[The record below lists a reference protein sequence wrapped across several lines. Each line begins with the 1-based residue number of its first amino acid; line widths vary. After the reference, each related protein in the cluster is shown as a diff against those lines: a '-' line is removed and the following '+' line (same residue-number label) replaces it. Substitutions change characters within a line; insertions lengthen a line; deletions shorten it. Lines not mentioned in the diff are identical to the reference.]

1 MAKNTPAKPA
11 AKAAASSPLKATPLK
26 MIAPIKADKA
36 HQAAKPAKPAKAAK
50 ASKADTAV
58 APKMREMPPNPPSR
72 PSKEIH
78 VFPNPAPERDYV
90 IQFQIPEFTCHCPL
104 TGQPD
109 FAHFT
114 IDMIAD
120 QFCVELKSLKM
131 YFWSYRDEGAF
142 HEKVTNTILED
153 IVKVTNPR
161 FIRITAKWYVRGGIY
176 TNVVTEH
183 RKKGWKPLP
192 AVDLPAHGFETGLLR

>member
-1 MAKNTPAKPA
+1 MATKNTP
-11 AKAAASSPLKATPLK
+11 LKTV
-26 MIAPIKADKA
+26 APIKA
-36 HQAAKPAKPAKAAK
+36 QAAKPAKPAKTTK
-50 ASKADTAV
+50 A
-58 APKMREMPPNPPSR
+58 APKMREMPPNPPSA
-72 PSKEIH
+72 PSKELH

-90 IQFQIPEFTCHCPL
+90 IQFQVPEFTCHCPL

-120 QFCVELKSLKM
+120 KYCIELKSLKM

-142 HEKVTNTILED
+142 HEKVTNTIMED
-153 IVKVTNPR
+153 IIKVTNPR

-192 AVDLPAHGFETGLLR
+192 KVDLPAFEMETGLLR